1 MKKLLLLLVVLCLA
15 LPAFAQVEFRVAN
28 GAEPQS
34 LDPHLISGVPENRIY
49 QAFFE
54 GLMTYDPKTA
64 NPVPGLAESYTASKD
79 NLTWTFKLRKG
90 LVWSDGTPLTAQN
103 AVDSWLR
110 NLNPDTGSE
119 YASLLTDVIKG
130 AAEYNA
136 GKGAAEDVA
145 LKAVD
150 AQTFQFNTKVPA
162 PYVLSMLCHY
172 AFAVVPMHAIEKYGK
187 AWTLPGNF
195 VGNGAYVLSQWMP
208 QDKIVAVKN
217 PKYWDAKNVKI
228 DRIVFI
234 ASDVYATTYNMFIM
248 KEVDWNCNPP
258 PPEKIDE
265 AKLRKDFVIT
275 PELGT
280 YYYLFN
286 HTKAPFDDVRV
297 RKAFSMAVNRKE
309 LVEKITK
316 TGQIPAFAYT
326 PAFAGYI
333 PPKGIGENVEQAKKL
348 LADAG
353 YPGGKGFPTVQ
364 ILYNTS
370 ETHKKIAEYFQQK
383 WEQTLGVKVELVNQE
398 WKTYL
403 ETRRQQQF
411 DLARAG
417 WIADYQDPFNFLF
430 MWLSDNLDFN
440 DGRWNSP
447 KYDELIRKAN
457 SMGAGAERNKVFAQA
472 ETICIEQDQAIMP
485 IYYYVSQNMIDANKW
500 GGWYTNLLD
509 VHPYKAIFKK

>member
-333 PPKGIGENVEQAKKL
+333 PPKGIG
-348 LADAG
+348 
-353 YPGGKGFPTVQ
+353 
-364 ILYNTS
+364 
-370 ETHKKIAEYFQQK
+370 
-383 WEQTLGVKVELVNQE
+383 
-398 WKTYL
+398 
-403 ETRRQQQF
+403 
-411 DLARAG
+411 
-417 WIADYQDPFNFLF
+417 
-430 MWLSDNLDFN
+430 
-440 DGRWNSP
+440 
-447 KYDELIRKAN
+447 
-457 SMGAGAERNKVFAQA
+457 
-472 ETICIEQDQAIMP
+472 
-485 IYYYVSQNMIDANKW
+485 
-500 GGWYTNLLD
+500 
-509 VHPYKAIFKK
+509 